1 MLTKLKELIGK
12 IALPDP
18 EVEKLYGGAKS
29 EREALIL
36 LKEAKKRDEKRRK
49 GELED
54 IEKLFQEE
62 AGYFEEARKE
72 GVTEARKL
80 WLARQVKD
88 VRARVKVRQDKVTI
102 YDRRMTVLGEHVSSL
117 ETIIEIRDEP
127 MPPMD
132 QIETAAIRAK
142 TLLGELDESNEIAH
156 SISTPFMKESV
167 DEKTQDILDEM
178 AERARKDKEKK
189 EAEKEKKSDKKL
201 VTVKKPEKKNVI
213 REDDVFDEGKH
224 FEFDTER

>member
-1 MLTKLKELIGK
+1 MLSKLKELIGK
-12 IALPDP
+12 ITSTDP

-36 LKEAKKRDEKRRK
+36 LKESRKRDEKRRK

-54 IEKLFQEE
+54 IEKLFAEE

-88 VRARVKVRQDKVTI
+88 VRVRLKIRQDKLKI
-102 YDRRMTVLGEHVSSL
+102 YDNRMLVLSEHVRSL
-117 ETIIEIRDEP
+117 ETIIEVREEPVPNMDE
-127 MPPMD
+127 
-132 QIETAAIRAK
+132 IETTAIRAK
-142 TLLGELDESNEIAH
+142 TLLGELDEMNEIAH
-156 SISTPFMKESV
+156 AITVPHTAEAL
-167 DEKTQDILDEM
+167 DDQTEGILEEM

-189 EAEKEKKSDKKL
+189 EAEKEKAEKKSDKKL
-201 VTVKKPEKKNVI
+201 VTVKKPTKNVI
-213 REDDVFDEGKH
+213 REDDVDFDM
-224 FEFDTER
+224 ER